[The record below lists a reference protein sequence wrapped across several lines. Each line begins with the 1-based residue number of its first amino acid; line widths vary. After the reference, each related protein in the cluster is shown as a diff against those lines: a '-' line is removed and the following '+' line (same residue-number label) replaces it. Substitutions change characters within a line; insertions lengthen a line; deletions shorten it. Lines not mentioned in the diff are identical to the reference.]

1 MHETKN
7 LKPAFNNVTISG
19 LPGCGSTTLL
29 SLLKEALHEQE
40 WIGFSGGEFMRAYAV
55 EKGLYNPAKSAHHSA
70 AVYSDDFDR
79 QVDYGMREKV
89 KTQRKW
95 IIESWLSG
103 FMAQQVE
110 GTLKVLLICS
120 EDMVRIDRIINRDN
134 VDVVEAKESIQ
145 NRYRSNLEKW
155 QRMYSQEWQ
164 QWVVEAGTLD
174 KQAEIDFWR
183 PELYD
188 LVIDTYSH
196 NKEATLNLVLD
207 KLGLPTT

>member
-1 MHETKN
+1 MHETT
-7 LKPAFNNVTISG
+7 LLQPAYRNITISG

-40 WIGFSGGEFMRAYAV
+40 WIGFSGGEFMRAYAI

-89 KTQRKW
+89 QTQRKW

-120 EDMVRIDRIINRDN
+120 DDAVRIDRIINRDN
-134 VDVVEAKESIQ
+134 IDVAEAKQSIQ
-145 NRYRSNLEKW
+145 DRYQGNLAKW
-155 QRMYSQEWQ
+155 QRMYSKEWQEW
-164 QWVVEAGTLD
+164 VVTAGTLD
-174 KQAEIDFWR
+174 AAAEIDFWR

-188 LVIDTYSH
+188 LVIDTFSH
-196 NKEATLNLVLD
+196 NKEATLNAVLEQ
-207 KLGLPTT
+207 LGLLTK

>member
-1 MHETKN
+1 MHDTT
-7 LKPAFNNVTISG
+7 LLQPTYHNVTISG

-40 WIGFSGGEFMRAYAV
+40 WIGFSGGEFMRAYAI

-70 AVYSDDFDR
+70 TVYDDDFDR

-89 KTQRKW
+89 QTQRKW

-120 EDMVRIDRIINRDN
+120 DDAVRIDRIINRDN
-134 VDVVEAKESIQ
+134 IDVAEAKQSIQ
-145 NRYRSNLEKW
+145 DRYQSNLAKW
-155 QRMYSQEWQ
+155 QRMYAKEWQEW
-164 QWVVEAGTLD
+164 VVTAGTLD
-174 KQAEIDFWR
+174 AAAAIDFWR

-188 LVIDTYSH
+188 LVIDTFSH

-207 KLGLPTT
+207 KLGLPTA